1 MSMNL
6 KETIF
11 FMSLVVAMA
20 TGCNNASTSSDL
32 PDNKEKELVDNTPD
46 KVLKH
51 VVVFKYK
58 EEATEEK
65 VNEINDAF
73 ANLQNEIPEI
83 KGFEWGINNSPE
95 GLDQDFTHV
104 YQVTF
109 HTEKGREIYLP
120 HPAHKA
126 FVELIGPSIEK
137 VFVVDYWTE

>member
-1 MSMNL
+1 MSKRINTDLNSIGNIYGDMLSNVR
-6 KETIF
+6 TI
-11 FMSLVVAMA
+11 
-20 TGCNNASTSSDL
+20 
-32 PDNKEKELVDNTPD
+32 
-46 KVLKH
+46 
-51 VVVFKYK
+51 
-58 EEATEEK
+58 EEK
-65 VNEINDAF
+65 VNEINEAF